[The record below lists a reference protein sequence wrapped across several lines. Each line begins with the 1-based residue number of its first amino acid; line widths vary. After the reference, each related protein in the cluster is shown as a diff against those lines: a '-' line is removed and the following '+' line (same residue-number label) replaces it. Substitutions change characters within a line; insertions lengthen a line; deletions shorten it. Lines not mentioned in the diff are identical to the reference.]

1 MAESVAS
8 GPCIGILALQGA
20 FEEHRKIVQELGART
35 VEVRLPDDLDKNL
48 DGLIIPGGESTAMA
62 IVGERHGIFPK
73 LKAFVQG
80 GKPIWGTCAGM
91 ILLSNRAIMQKAG
104 GQPLIGGLDV
114 EVCRNFF
121 GSQVSSF
128 EVLLQLEGAAAAGS
142 LGSRGPVSAVFIRAP
157 AILEA
162 GPGVEVLARVKAT
175 PCAQARHC
183 VEEVYREQQKQREEL
198 LQREGRPSAPSPL
211 VPTAASEDGA
221 RGRGRS
227 GGEKTCME
235 REEDGR
241 MEVVVAVQQG
251 HLLATAFHPELTPER
266 WWHQY
271 FMSMCSQQAQTA
283 SKK

>member
-1 MAESVAS
+1 M
-8 GPCIGILALQGA
+8 
-20 FEEHRKIVQELGART
+20 
-35 VEVRLPDDLDKNL
+35 
-48 DGLIIPGGESTAMA
+48 
-62 IVGERHGIFPK
+62 
-73 LKAFVQG
+73 
-80 GKPIWGTCAGM
+80 
-91 ILLSNRAIMQKAG
+91 
-104 GQPLIGGLDV
+104 
-114 EVCRNFF
+114 
-121 GSQVSSF
+121 
-128 EVLLQLEGAAAAGS
+128 
-142 LGSRGPVSAVFIRAP
+142 
-157 AILEA
+157 
-162 GPGVEVLARVKAT
+162 KAT
-175 PCAQARHC
+175 PCAQARNC

-198 LQREGRPSAPSPL
+198 LQREGRPSAPPPS

-283 SKK
+283 SNK